1 MTVHPDV
8 ESLLMLQS
16 EDQAIREMEARLAAL
31 EPRLREMEQTRA
43 AADDTLTRSRAAVE
57 AEEKSQRELQT
68 RIAQHK
74 QLHERNIAQLDSV
87 RRMKE
92 ATAAMSQVEQ
102 ARRILAEEESALQSI
117 GRRLTELRAS
127 ADSQERGLATLDE
140 QHTTERAT
148 IERARSEVDA
158 ELAARRASRAGT
170 AARVERMLLQKYDRI
185 RSVRRDGAI
194 FALRGPSCGH
204 CDTSVPLQRRNL
216 MAARGTIE
224 VCETCGVL
232 MYAVT

>member
-1 MTVHPDV
+1 MHPDV

-31 EPRLREMEQTRA
+31 EPRLREMEQARA
-43 AADDTLTRSRAAVE
+43 AAADALTRSRAAVE

-102 ARRILAEEESALQSI
+102 ARRILAEEEGALQTI
-117 GRRLTELRAS
+117 ARRLTELRAS

-140 QHTTERAT
+140 QHATERAT
-148 IERARSEVDA
+148 IESARSEVDA
-158 ELAARRASRAGT
+158 ELAARRASRAGS
-170 AARVERMLLQKYDRI
+170 AARVERILLQKYDRI

>member
-1 MTVHPDV
+1 MHPDV
-8 ESLLMLQS
+8 ELLLALQT
-16 EDQAIREMEARLAAL
+16 EDQAIREMESRLAAL
-31 EPRLREMEQTRA
+31 EPRIREMEKTR
-43 AADDTLTRSRAAVE
+43 LAAVE
-57 AEEKSQRELQT
+57 ALARARGAVEGEEKSHRDLQT

-102 ARRILAEEESALQSI
+102 ARRILAEEESTLQAMN
-117 GRRLTELRAS
+117 RRLSELRA
-127 ADSQERGLATLDE
+127 AVEAHERALAELDE
-140 QHTTERAT
+140 RQAAERAT
-148 IERARSEVDA
+148 IDEARSAVGSDLA
-158 ELAARRASRAGT
+158 SCRAARAGS
-170 AARVERMLLQKYDRI
+170 AARVDRVLLQKYDRI

-194 FALRGPSCGH
+194 FPLRGPSCGH

-216 MAARGTIE
+216 MAARGSIE
-224 VCETCGVL
+224 ICETCGVL

>member
-1 MTVHPDV
+1 MHPDV
-8 ESLLMLQS
+8 ESLLTLQT

-31 EPRLREMEQTRA
+31 EPRLRQMDEARTVAADALTRA
-43 AADDTLTRSRAAVE
+43 RAAVE
-57 AEEKSQRELQT
+57 AEEKSYRELQT

-102 ARRILAEEESALQSI
+102 ARRILAEEEGALQGI
-117 GRRLTELRAS
+117 NRRLAELRAS
-127 ADSQERGLATLDE
+127 VETQERGLATLDE
-140 QHTTERAT
+140 AHTAERAT
-148 IERARSEVDA
+148 IEQARAEVDG
-158 ELAARRASRAGT
+158 ELTSRRAARAGS
-170 AARVERMLLQKYDRI
+170 AARVERILLQKYDRI

-194 FALRGPSCGH
+194 FPLRGPSCGH
-204 CDTSVPLQRRNL
+204 CDTSVPLQRRNM
-216 MAARGTIE
+216 MAARGSIE

>member
-1 MTVHPDV
+1 
-8 ESLLMLQS
+8 
-16 EDQAIREMEARLAAL
+16 
-31 EPRLREMEQTRA
+31 
-43 AADDTLTRSRAAVE
+43 
-57 AEEKSQRELQT
+57 
-68 RIAQHK
+68 
-74 QLHERNIAQLDSV
+74 
-87 RRMKE
+87 MKE

-102 ARRILAEEESALQSI
+102 ARRILAEEEGALQTI
-117 GRRLTELRAS
+117 ARRLTELRAS
-127 ADSQERGLATLDE
+127 ADSQERGLATLEED
-140 QHTTERAT
+140 HAAERAT
-148 IERARSEVDA
+148 IESARSEVAA
-158 ELAARRASRAGT
+158 ELAARRASRASS
-170 AARVERMLLQKYDRI
+170 AARVERILLQKYDRI